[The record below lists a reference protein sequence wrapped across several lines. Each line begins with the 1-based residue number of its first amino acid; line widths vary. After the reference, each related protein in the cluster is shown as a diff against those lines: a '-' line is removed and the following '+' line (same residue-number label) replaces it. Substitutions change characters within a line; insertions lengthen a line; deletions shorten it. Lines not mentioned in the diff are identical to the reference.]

1 MITVIDLKAALGEL
15 KTLRG
20 RTPETAEAEREGAFA
35 KLSQYRDGGIFA
47 AKFSGESAWERHPNG
62 DEIVQIVEGKT
73 TVHLMTDDG
82 PHRSRLAP
90 AWSSSC
96 RRTPG
101 TASKRPTASASS
113 LRRRNRPSTSL
124 LPPTIRAGATN
135 RAASTNRAERAP
147 PSGLQRSG
155 VSGSSPNSTRP
166 VVSNTRGFTPIC
178 WVIACTSR
186 NARSSGQLV

>member
-20 RTPETAEAEREGAFA
+20 RTPETPEAEREGAFA

-82 PHRSRLAP
+82 PQSIAVSAGMVIVVPQNTWHRFEAP
-90 AWSSSC
+90 D
-96 RRTPG
+96 
-101 TASKRPTASASS
+101 
-113 LRRRNRPSTSL
+113 
-124 LPPTIRAGATN
+124 
-135 RAASTNRAERAP
+135 
-147 PSGLQRSG
+147 G
-155 VSGSSPNSTRP
+155 VSLVTATPQPTEHLTFATDDPRSLDRP
-166 VVSNTRGFTPIC
+166 R
-178 WVIACTSR
+178 
-186 NARSSGQLV
+186 